1 MDYKYCSRCKKVYS
15 GVGGSKLCGNCLRTL
30 DEFMRKIRDYLD
42 EHRGANISELSEGTE
57 IAERDILYLLRN
69 ERLELLSNDG
79 GFVCD
84 ICKEPIK
91 SGRYCDKCKS
101 NMGNSF
107 ANAAS
112 GMAARRNPGMSEGRY
127 GNTNRADAG
136 FSQAAKGKKMQVLD
150 KYKNK

>member
-15 GVGGSKLCGNCLRTL
+15 GVGGSKLCGNCLRLL

-42 EHRGANISELSEGTE
+42 EHRGANISELSEGTG

-69 ERLELLSNDG
+69 ERLELLTNDG
-79 GFVCD
+79 SFLCD
-84 ICKEPIK
+84 ICGEPIK

-101 NMGNSF
+101 NMGNNF

-112 GMAARRNPGMSEGRY
+112 NMAARRNPEPESRYQRTSRADVGMSTNKGRE
-127 GNTNRADAG
+127 
-136 FSQAAKGKKMQVLD
+136 MQVLD
-150 KYKNK
+150 KYRNK